1 MIKTRL
7 SADAA
12 EATVMKAQAKTADT
26 DRMLH
31 RNRIKEFPA
40 SDKLESLRMINY
52 GGRGFGKPNRQL

>member
-12 EATVMKAQAKTADT
+12 DASMMKTQAKTADT

-31 RNRIKEFPA
+31 QDRMMGVPE
-40 SDKLESLRMINY
+40 SDKLETLRMINC
-52 GGRGFGKPNRQL
+52 RGPFGQPNSHL